1 MDKEPSPTED
11 SGVVEGS
18 TDITPSSL
26 GEPPDLVVG
35 DHPPPTPSTPVEHH
49 PIPVVDLERYVMERR
64 ANDSKALRDEYK
76 VGCVA
81 SVYRGSMC

>member
-18 TDITPSSL
+18 TDITPSSM
-26 GEPPDLVVG
+26 GEPPDLGVG
-35 DHPPPTPSTPVEHH
+35 ERPPPPPPSPIEHL
-49 PIPVVDLERYVMERR
+49 PIPVDELERYVMERR

-76 VGCVA
+76 VGLC
-81 SVYRGSMC
+81 GGK